1 MPHALHGSENGG
13 KFKSSAGR
21 QHSKPR
27 SNPSSSSATSSLA
40 GDILP
45 HLPAHQRH
53 PIYHAAQPPPQP
65 TATQSLL
72 EMSPVK
78 SSPTS
83 VKGPEMA
90 ATFNAQPPDELL
102 KFDDAPSGVSAAAGA
117 ASGVSKSDYDFRYEF
132 SETRK
137 VLDEFFNKA
146 EAEYSPS
153 EASSSVKNEQG
164 NKATPQA
171 GNQGDSFSD
180 LNYTLRRCSPVDS
193 ASVGSSY
200 VGQRLAEESPGKLT
214 SSKNSQEKISAC
226 AADQDLI
233 LMLEEDERAKRPDFM
248 MKPAGTT
255 DGAAGS
261 SGAQQQQQ
269 QLPGLSTMM
278 VGHTRLNVSAFEP
291 TRSPVE
297 ESLAPTT
304 SEPGLPAI
312 SNNANVP
319 ITSYQAAAVSIAAS
333 HHATAPPASQL
344 QASTSQISHTSSFPV
359 MEPPQ
364 QQQTL
369 SSSKLVTANSHG
381 ASGPVHHQHH
391 PPSQQGV
398 PPAGM
403 NKNAIIL
410 FYFTHKKWQE

>member
-1 MPHALHGSENGG
+1 M
-13 KFKSSAGR
+13 
-21 QHSKPR
+21 
-27 SNPSSSSATSSLA
+27 
-40 GDILP
+40 
-45 HLPAHQRH
+45 
-53 PIYHAAQPPPQP
+53 
-65 TATQSLL
+65 
-72 EMSPVK
+72 
-78 SSPTS
+78 
-83 VKGPEMA
+83 
-90 ATFNAQPPDELL
+90 
-102 KFDDAPSGVSAAAGA
+102 
-117 ASGVSKSDYDFRYEF
+117 
-132 SETRK
+132 
-137 VLDEFFNKA
+137 
-146 EAEYSPS
+146 
-153 EASSSVKNEQG
+153 
-164 NKATPQA
+164 
-171 GNQGDSFSD
+171 
-180 LNYTLRRCSPVDS
+180 DS

-248 MKPAGTT
+248 MKPAATT

-261 SGAQQQQQ
+261 SGAQQQLQ

-304 SEPGLPAI
+304 SEPGLPEI

-319 ITSYQAAAVSIAAS
+319 ITSYQAATVSIAAS

-381 ASGPVHHQHH
+381 ASGPVHQHH

-403 NKNAIIL
+403 NKNAII
-410 FYFTHKKWQE
+410 FYFTPKKWQE

>member
-1 MPHALHGSENGG
+1 MPPALHGSENGG

-45 HLPAHQRH
+45 HLPAHQQQ
-53 PIYHAAQPPPQP
+53 PIHHAAQPLPQT

-78 SSPTS
+78 SSPSS
-83 VKGPEMA
+83 VKSPEMA

-146 EAEYSPS
+146 EAEYPPS
-153 EASSSVKNEQG
+153 EASSSVKNEPG
-164 NKATPQA
+164 SKATPQA

-248 MKPAGTT
+248 MKPAATT

-261 SGAQQQQQ
+261 SGAQQQLQ

-312 SNNANVP
+312 SNNA
-319 ITSYQAAAVSIAAS
+319 YQGAAVSIAAS

-369 SSSKLVTANSHG
+369 SSSKLVMANSHG
-381 ASGPVHHQHH
+381 ASGPVHQHH

-403 NKNAIIL
+403 NKNAII
-410 FYFTHKKWQE
+410 FYFTPKKWQE